1 MPTYFAGSAGGRMLL
16 LHLVYRHIY
25 ILQKESAESSLEK
38 TEEEERNVKG
48 ETNFLLWMR
57 QYILLLLKFKKTN
70 PYLVLQSPASS
81 PVQ

>member
-1 MPTYFAGSAGGRMLL
+1 MLL

-25 ILQKESAESSLEK
+25 ILQKESAESSCEK
-38 TEEEERNVKG
+38 MEEEERNVKG